1 MFDAEA
7 TGPAIERVLAACRSA
22 RSLAV
27 IDALALAW
35 R

>member
-7 TGPAIERVLAACRSA
+7 TRPAIERVLAACRSA
-22 RSLAV
+22 PALAV
-27 IDALALAW
+27 IDAFALAW